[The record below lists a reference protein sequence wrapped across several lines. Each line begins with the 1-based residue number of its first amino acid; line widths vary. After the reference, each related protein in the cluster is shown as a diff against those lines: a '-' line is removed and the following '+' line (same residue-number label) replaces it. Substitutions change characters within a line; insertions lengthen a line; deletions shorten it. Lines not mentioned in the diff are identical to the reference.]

1 LINIKHLTLRGVRKI
16 VLLHLLIFSVTTVLA
31 QKTEKRLSFSLKGG
45 ITWANMYGDDV
56 KSETF
61 LNGTTPE
68 TFYANHPASNKFK
81 KGFNV
86 GVSTDYRLS
95 RFFSIGLGASYIQK
109 GAQINV
115 TECLNPNLQS
125 YEEVEGDIYWNQNF
139 WTLEI
144 PLTFYIPLNN
154 HDFYIQAGFFKGFLI
169 HSKEKGDIR
178 ISGVDSEYTRERHA
192 NNTEP
197 GFFLGCGYI
206 YSFKKGNGSLLAEII
221 WSRSIIESPG
231 SDMIPNPQYYYNQ
244 TLSMNIG
251 YRYYLSKRKK

>member
-1 LINIKHLTLRGVRKI
+1 MIRILGFSCILYLTITGA
-16 VLLHLLIFSVTTVLA
+16 FA
-31 QKTEKRLSFSLKGG
+31 QKRENGLSFTMKTG
-45 ITWANMYGDDV
+45 ITYANMYGPDV

-61 LNGTTPE
+61 LNGSTPE

-81 KGFNV
+81 KGVNV
-86 GVSTDYRLS
+86 GVLADYRLS

-115 TECLNPNLQS
+115 TECWNSNLQS
-125 YEEVEGDIYWNQNF
+125 YEDVEGDIYWNQNF

-144 PLTFYIPLNN
+144 PLTFYIPLSNN
-154 HDFYIQAGFFKGFLI
+154 DFYLQAGLFKGFLI
-169 HSKEKGDIR
+169 KSEETGDIR
-178 ISGVDSEYTRERHA
+178 ISESDYEYTRDRHA
-192 NNTEP
+192 NDTEP

-206 YSFKKGNGSLLAEII
+206 YSFKKTNGSLLAEII
-221 WSRSIIESPG
+221 WSRSIIQSPG

-251 YRYYLSKRKK
+251 YRYYLSKKKK

>member
-1 LINIKHLTLRGVRKI
+1 MIRILGFSCILYLTITGA
-16 VLLHLLIFSVTTVLA
+16 FA
-31 QKTEKRLSFSLKGG
+31 QKRENGLSFTMKTG
-45 ITWANMYGDDV
+45 ITYANMYGPDV

-61 LNGTTPE
+61 LNGSTPE

-81 KGFNV
+81 KGVNV
-86 GVSTDYRLS
+86 GVLADYRLS

-115 TECLNPNLQS
+115 TECWNSNLQS
-125 YEEVEGDIYWNQNF
+125 YEDVEGDIYWNQNF

-144 PLTFYIPLNN
+144 PLTFYIPLSNN
-154 HDFYIQAGFFKGFLI
+154 DFYLQAGLFKGFLI
-169 HSKEKGDIR
+169 KSEETGDIR
-178 ISGVDSEYTRERHA
+178 ISESDYEYTRDRHA
-192 NNTEP
+192 NDTEP

-206 YSFKKGNGSLLAEII
+206 YSFKKTNGSLLAEII
-221 WSRSIIESPG
+221 WSRSIIQSPG

-251 YRYYLSKRKK
+251 YRYYLSKK